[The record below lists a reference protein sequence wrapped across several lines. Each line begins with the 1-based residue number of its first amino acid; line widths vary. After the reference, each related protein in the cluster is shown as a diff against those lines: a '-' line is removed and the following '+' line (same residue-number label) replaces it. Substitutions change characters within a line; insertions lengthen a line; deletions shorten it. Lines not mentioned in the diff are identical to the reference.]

1 MLLAATLVSVSD
13 YRKGMIVIAAT
24 GLLQDLVRK
33 LAPGQPAYLMGLVF
47 VSFAAT
53 LFGALSVEN
62 PRWWRRRDWKGLQTP
77 IQLFGLV
84 LLVQAAVSYLRIGSF
99 VLIALGLAAYA
110 GPVAA
115 IVLGSWAGSARGV
128 VERFLG
134 VYLVIVIVM
143 ASGVVLYEAGL
154 RWPSLMSIGPG
165 LTVYDWQLGAIYLP
179 PGFFRAPE
187 VASWHCATG
196 ACVAIVLATVGKVT
210 PTRSIVLGGLATF
223 LTWCVVVTGRRKGL
237 GELVIFL
244 AVFVFLQLWIRGRL
258 GKLGGA
264 VLVAI
269 LLGALAFQRYGLQE
283 KAAGQIGS
291 MIERTEASGG
301 AGGRFVGGVTSL
313 PDVIRAAGLLGTG
326 LGTGTQ
332 GSQHFRAEGE
342 QWSAISEGGLA
353 RMVAEL
359 GLPGSLV
366 ALLLLYRFGRNL
378 KGRASGLRRRT
389 AKETSSLLGLIALL
403 ASNAVIFV
411 SAHQIFGD
419 PFVYLF
425 LGLVAGFVVAGLDEE
440 ELAKWR
446 SRRLA
451 PAMPTAA

>member
-1 MLLAATLVSVSD
+1 
-13 YRKGMIVIAAT
+13 MIVIAAT

-187 VASWHCATG
+187 ITSWHCATG

-210 PTRSIVLGGLATF
+210 PARSIVLGGLATF

-237 GELVIFL
+237 GELVIFI

-269 LLGALAFQRYGLQE
+269 LLGALVFQRYGLQE

-378 KGRASGLRRRT
+378 KDRASGLRRRT

>member
-1 MLLAATLVSVSD
+1 MV
-13 YRKGMIVIAAT
+13 VIAAT

-33 LAPGQPAYLMGLVF
+33 LAPGQPTYLMGLVF
-47 VSFAAT
+47 AA
-53 LFGALSVEN
+53 FGATFLGALAVEN
-62 PRWWRRRDWKGLQTP
+62 PRWWRRKDWKGLQTP
-77 IQLFGLV
+77 IQLFVLV
-84 LLVQAAVSYLRIGSF
+84 LFAQAAVSYFRIGSF
-99 VLIALGLAAYA
+99 VLIALGIASYA

-128 VERFLG
+128 AERFLWAY
-134 VYLVIVIVM
+134 VVIVIAM
-143 ASGVVLYEAGL
+143 ASGLVLYEVGY

-196 ACVAIVLATVGKVT
+196 ACVAIVLATMGKVSSA
-210 PTRSIVLGGLATF
+210 RSVTLGGIATF

-237 GELVIFL
+237 GEIIIFF
-244 AVFVFLQLWIRGRL
+244 AVFVFLQVWIRGRL
-258 GKLGGA
+258 GKLGGT
-264 VLVAI
+264 VLVTV
-269 LLGALAFQRYGLQE
+269 LLAAFAFQRYGLRE

-301 AGGRFVGGVTSL
+301 ASGRFVGGVTTL
-313 PDVIRAAGLLGTG
+313 PDIVRAAGFLGTG
-326 LGTGTQ
+326 LGSGTQ
-332 GSQHFRAEGE
+332 GAQHFRAEGE
-342 QWSAISEGGLA
+342 QWNVISEGGLA
-353 RMVAEL
+353 RVTAEL
-359 GLPGSLV
+359 GVPGSLV
-366 ALLLLYRFGRNL
+366 ALLLLYRFGKNL
-378 KGRASGLRRRT
+378 KERATWLRRRT
-389 AKETSSLLGLIALL
+389 ASEVSSLLGLISLL

-440 ELAKWR
+440 ALAEWR
-446 SRRLA
+446 ARRLG
-451 PAMPTAA
+451 PAIPVAA